1 MSGDSQLQSMD
12 NIPGQLG
19 YLILNEDGAVVT
31 SHGDLINDE
40 KTAKVFMQMVQIA
53 WKIKL
58 DGKRTNVKRLSLI
71 FTDHIFLATVSN
83 GKIYIVKKAY
93 SPLKEGY
100 A

>member
-1 MSGDSQLQSMD
+1 MSGDSLSHGMN

-19 YLILNEDGAVVT
+19 YLVLNDDGAVVT
-31 SHGDLINDE
+31 SQGDLINDE

-53 WKIKL
+53 WKINL
-58 DGKRTNVKRLSLI
+58 GDKRTNVKRLSLI

-93 SPLKEGY
+93 SPSKVL

>member
-1 MSGDSQLQSMD
+1 MSGDSILQHMK

-19 YLILNEDGAVVT
+19 CLILKEDGAVSE

-40 KTAKVFMQMVQIA
+40 KSAKVFMQMVQIA

-71 FTDHIFLATVSN
+71 FADHIFLATVSN
-83 GKIYIVKKAY
+83 GEIFIVKKAY
-93 SPLKEGY
+93 SPMKEVY

>member
-1 MSGDSQLQSMD
+1 MSGDSQSQAMD

-19 YLILNEDGAVVT
+19 YLILNDEGAVVT

-40 KTAKVFMQMVQIA
+40 KTAKVFMQMVRIA

-71 FTDHIFLATVSN
+71 FSDHIFLATVSN
-83 GKIYIVKKAY
+83 GKTYIVKKAY
-93 SPLKEGY
+93 SPAKEVY